1 MTKIFFNLYILVTAL
16 ILKKDTMT
24 KATTKREAVNWV
36 LVTASEGEPM
46 IKMVGNMEE
55 DRQALSS
62 LSVGR
67 KQKAAGLRMGF
78 KTSKPTPSD
87 TPSTRP
93 RLLILPKQPTNEDQA
108 FKYRSLLEPFSLKL
122 THYLSIVTVIQPTFR
137 KHVPVTTYQ
146 TYQTHSANK
155 MKTSKIR
162 FAHFMHLEYNIL
174 LFIDMLSVYSSPLFS
189 VHSASSFTFSQAC
202 PRRQTLTDIYKRK
215 LTVSSLF

>member
-55 DRQALSS
+55 DRTALSS

-93 RLLILPKQPTNEDQA
+93 RLLILPKQPTN
-108 FKYRSLLEPFSLKL
+108 
-122 THYLSIVTVIQPTFR
+122 
-137 KHVPVTTYQ
+137 
-146 TYQTHSANK
+146 
-155 MKTSKIR
+155 
-162 FAHFMHLEYNIL
+162 
-174 LFIDMLSVYSSPLFS
+174 
-189 VHSASSFTFSQAC
+189 
-202 PRRQTLTDIYKRK
+202 
-215 LTVSSLF
+215 

>member
-1 MTKIFFNLYILVTAL
+1 
-16 ILKKDTMT
+16 MT

-108 FKYRSLLEPFSLKL
+108 FKYRSLLEPFSLRL

-155 MKTSKIR
+155 MKTSKI
-162 FAHFMHLEYNIL
+162 HLHTSCILNINNIL
-174 LFIDMLSVYSSPLFS
+174 LFIEMLSVYSSPLFS